1 MGYANP
7 NVSHEWGLQY
17 ILHLTF
23 KLKKNINVVMTLWCK
38 FNCLLLKM
46 SRSLVKDA
54 CDGNME
60 SFVAR
65 DTTKRGEKI
74 GTHKNIKVV
83 YEYKICFN

>member
-17 ILHLTF
+17 ILHLTL
-23 KLKKNINVVMTLWCK
+23 KLLKNINVVMTLWCK

-46 SRSLVKDA
+46 SRFLVKDA

-65 DTTKRGEKI
+65 DTTKRGEKNWN
-74 GTHKNIKVV
+74 T
-83 YEYKICFN
+83 